1 VRDPAKAQQSAAVYR
16 QALES
21 AVQIEDLVAS
31 HFALLA
37 DELERQGQSDI
48 ADMLQE
54 ASHYHRANSMMNRA
68 LMTALSG

>member
-1 VRDPAKAQQSAAVYR
+1 MRDPAKAQQSAAAYR

-21 AVQIEDLVAS
+21 AVQIEDMVAS

-37 DELERQGQSDI
+37 DELKRQGRSDI

-54 ASHYHRANSMMNRA
+54 ASQHHRANSMMNRA
-68 LMTALSG
+68 LMSALGG

>member
-1 VRDPAKAQQSAAVYR
+1 MRDPARAQQSAAAYR

-21 AVQIEDLVAS
+21 AVQIEDVVAS

-37 DELERQGQSDI
+37 DELERQGRPDI

-54 ASHYHRANSMMNRA
+54 ASHYHQANSMMNRA
-68 LMTALSG
+68 LMTALGG

>member
-1 VRDPAKAQQSAAVYR
+1 MRDPAKAQQSAAIYR

-21 AVQIEDLVAS
+21 AVQIEDVVAS

-37 DELERQGQSDI
+37 DELECQGRRDI
-48 ADMLQE
+48 ADMLKE
-54 ASHYHRANSMMNRA
+54 ASQHHRDNSMMNRA